1 MWMSTLFAPSFT
13 SNKSSSSLR
22 MLPLESKIRICAFSR
37 HFSSPDSLSLF
48 ISWFMV
54 IRCLL
59 SCRKVLL
66 NYTTLWPFC

>member
-1 MWMSTLFAPSFT
+1 MSTLFTPSFT
-13 SNKSSSSLR
+13 SNTSRFSPR
-22 MLPLESKIRICAFSR
+22 TLPLQSKIRIRAVLR
-37 HFSSPDSLSLF
+37 HFSSPDSLSLS

-66 NYTTLWPFC
+66 NYTTLWLLC